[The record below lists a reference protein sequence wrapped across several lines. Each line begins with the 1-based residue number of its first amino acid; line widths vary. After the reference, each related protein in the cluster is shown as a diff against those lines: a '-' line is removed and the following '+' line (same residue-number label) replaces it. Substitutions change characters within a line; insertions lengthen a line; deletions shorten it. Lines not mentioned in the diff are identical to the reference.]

1 MKSEA
6 QANAESDKK
15 EKERIEKINQAD
27 SMIFQTEK
35 QIKEYGDK
43 LSEGNKTAINGA
55 LENLREA
62 HKSQDLA
69 AIDTALSALNAAWQ
83 TASQEMYAAG
93 AAAGAQPGAG
103 ADGAGP
109 SAGTSQ
115 GNGDATDVEYEEV
128 KK

>member
-15 EKERIEKINQAD
+15 EKDRIEKINQAD

-103 ADGAGP
+103 TDGAGP
-109 SAGTSQ
+109 SAGTGQ